1 MKLLIL
7 SCGTGQGHNSA
18 ARAVE
23 EACRRRRVDSITADP
38 LSFGHKKTAR
48 VVAATYNGIIKN
60 TPRAFGVIYKAGD
73 LFSST
78 RLRSPVYFANTL
90 YAKTMGEYIRNNGF
104 TAVVS
109 THLFA
114 MEALTRLRKTA
125 DLTVPCYGVL
135 TDYTCIP
142 FLAETKLDG
151 YFIPHPDLT
160 EELKA
165 KGVPGQLIATGIPVR
180 QAFTRH
186 TPKTEARQRLGLP
199 TDRPLVLVMSGG
211 VGCGHLAE
219 LCQALLEQA
228 KVPLTVC
235 VLTGRNRG
243 MKQELDARFG
253 TDGCV
258 RTVAFTDE
266 VPLYMNAADATITK
280 PGGLSSTE
288 AAVAHTPLVHLL
300 AFDGCETKNTA
311 FFAARGLSL
320 RAGDAAQAAACALH
334 LIRNPEEA
342 AAMQE
347 QQRREIPQDAAD
359 RIVTEV
365 LER

>member
-23 EACRRRRVDSITADP
+23 EACRRRQIDCVIADP
-38 LSFGHKKTAR
+38 LSFGHKKTAHM
-48 VVAATYNGIIKN
+48 VAATYNGIIKN

-90 YAKTMGEYIRNNGF
+90 YAKTMGEYIRDTGF

-125 DLTVPCYGVL
+125 DLAIPSYGVL

-142 FLAETKLDG
+142 FLAETELDG
-151 YFIPHPDLT
+151 YFIPHQDLT
-160 EELKA
+160 EELEN
-165 KGVPGQLIATGIPVR
+165 KGVPGRLIATGIPVR

-186 TPKTEARQRLGLP
+186 VTKAEARQQLELP
-199 TDRPLVLVMSGG
+199 NDRPLALVMSGG

-219 LCQALLEQA
+219 LCQALLAQTRA
-228 KVPLTVC
+228 PLTVC
-235 VLTGRNRG
+235 VLTGRNRK

-266 VPLYMNAADATITK
+266 VPLYMNAADVTITK

-300 AFDGCETKNTA
+300 AFEGCETKNTA

-320 RAGDAAQAAACALH
+320 QARDATQAAACALH
-334 LIRNPEEA
+334 LIQNPEEA

-347 QQRREIPQDAAD
+347 RQRREIHPDAAD

-365 LER
+365 LEQ